1 MGLSKVKINSNIVN
15 KSKKWLPM
23 MTYTLGKIE
32 KCYSVKVFMSYTVHW
47 ANEYFII
54 SFVLNHLC
62 ILFSLSP
69 ALSLSLFSLT
79 DRNLSL
85 FSISP
90 VTISL
95 LLLLLSLTD
104 HYRTYA
110 SKPLP
115 ANPSHPCQ
123 QTFTSN
129 PPYPMSTKHQNHG
142 REKKKKKKKIRLES
156 YVS

>member
-1 MGLSKVKINSNIVN
+1 
-15 KSKKWLPM
+15 
-23 MTYTLGKIE
+23 
-32 KCYSVKVFMSYTVHW
+32 MSYTVHW

-62 ILFSLSP
+62 ILFSLSQ

-79 DRNLSL
+79 DRSLSL

-90 VTISL
+90 VTISLL

-142 REKKKKKKKIRLES
+142 REKKKKKNQIRKLCVITLFLPPKFS
-156 YVS
+156 RVSARKTRQPRLSRLDSKGVRSHLRTLIT